1 MVRFHRHPFGRRVRP
16 AIRATCAA
24 AGAAALVWSGVMAA
38 RWLRARSLMRATR
51 PFSQSPPQPSERV
64 VIAGDSTAVGVG
76 SSHPRLSVAGRLG
89 MALTKVQVSNVARS
103 GARLA
108 QVPRQF
114 EEVERARPIALAIVL
129 AGCNDVIRGSS
140 RRSIA
145 NSIDDIVA
153 RVRELGGRLILVP
166 PGRVGRAP
174 IWLPPL
180 SWYYTWRARRVR
192 RAMFDAAHQHAD
204 VEVIDLAP
212 ARPADRFERRPA
224 LRYAADGL
232 HPSDAG
238 YGAWFERI
246 VQQSGRLQARLTG
259 PFKVRAVKNAR
270 TVKWSPLIWRAPT
283 R

>member
-1 MVRFHRHPFGRRVRP
+1 MSRVRP

-24 AGAAALVWSGVMAA
+24 AGAAALVWGGVMSA
-38 RWLRARSLMRATR
+38 RWWRARSLMRAAR

-89 MALTKVQVSNVARS
+89 MALTKVQVINVARS

-108 QVPRQF
+108 QVSQQF
-114 EEVERARPIALAIVL
+114 EEVERSRPVALVIVL
-129 AGCNDVIRGSS
+129 AGCNDVIRGSL

-145 NSIDDIVA
+145 NSIEHIVA
-153 RVRELGGRLILVP
+153 RVRELGARLILVP
-166 PGRVGRAP
+166 PGVVGRAP

-180 SWYYTWRARRVR
+180 SWYYTWRARSVR
-192 RAMFDAAHQHAD
+192 RAMFDAARQHAD
-204 VEVIDLAP
+204 VEVIDLVST
-212 ARPADRFERRPA
+212 RPADRFERRPE
-224 LRYAADGL
+224 LHYAADGL
-232 HPSDAG
+232 HPSDVG

-259 PFKVRAVKNAR
+259 PFKVRAAKNAK
-270 TVKWSPLIWRAPT
+270 TGKWSPLIWRAAT